1 MALTPLKPLRKV
13 KPLTKDQA
21 KDIIAT
27 ANDTQEILKETK
39 KLSLATKKFEFE
51 LNKLTDIPDG
61 IYHGG
66 KETAK
71 YYSSTQVKGILK
83 KELGRETTGALQFGV
98 NLHADIEAMLLDR
111 TPVAGSE
118 MKGADKKKYDSC
130 LKAFETVQA
139 RYMDFTHLEHAM
151 LMDIETIKNAKVPK
165 WMETFRSWIVKHNI
179 PMKIKPDW
187 VKLDEDKKTFKIVDW
202 KSTTSDNLNS
212 IVKDTTNYGYVFSAY
227 FYALPLMCLGYELEG
242 YELVFLV
249 KKYTQMSAVVMN
261 LDLAGKNCTHSM
273 DYYLKLDF
281 TSFEE
286 EIYGPSKK
294 LKPIEF
300 IL

>member
-1 MALTPLKPLRKV
+1 MLKPLRKV

-66 KETAK
+66 KETDK

-83 KELGRETTGALQFGV
+83 KELGRESTGALDFGV
-98 NLHADIEAMLLDR
+98 KLHADIECKLLDI
-111 TPVAGSE
+111 AAINGDSL
-118 MKGADKKKYDSC
+118 KGADAKKFASC
-130 LKAFETVQA
+130 IASFESIQA

-151 LMDIETIKNAKVPK
+151 LMDLDTIANAKVPK
-165 WMETFRSWIVKHNI
+165 WIEPFRDWIVKHKI
-179 PMKIKPDW
+179 PLKIKPDW
-187 VKLDEDKKTFKIVDW
+187 VKLDENKKTFKIVDW
-202 KSTTSDNLNS
+202 KSTTSADLNS
-212 IVKDTTNYGYVFSAY
+212 IVRDTTNYGYIFSAY
-227 FYALPLMCLGYELEG
+227 FYSLPFICLGYELDA

-249 KKYTQMSAVVMN
+249 KKYTQMSPVIMN
-261 LDLAGKNCTHSM
+261 LDLAGANCKASM

-281 TSFEE
+281 TDYEKS
-286 EIYGPSKK
+286 IYEPSKK
-294 LKPIEF
+294 LEPIEF
-300 IL
+300 SI